1 MTAVISVQLINVISD
16 IHFQSLLQGC
26 LYLWDIS
33 KGKVLRVVP
42 LSETGHSVFI
52 HQLCVVRSAAVV
64 CDFGE
69 QLQVVHFP
77 TVLQKLE

>member
-1 MTAVISVQLINVISD
+1 MTAMISVQLMIFSD
-16 IHFQSLLQGC
+16 IQFQSFLQGC
-26 LYLWDIS
+26 LYLWDIT

-42 LSETGHSVFI
+42 LSETGCSVFI
-52 HQLCVVRSAAVV
+52 HQLCVVRNTAVV